1 MTITT
6 PWRRMILHF
15 SQMGLTLG
23 LTFTSCSSASLV
35 PVRDATPCE
44 VIGGE
49 LDLDPVPG
57 EDPDV
62 VHPHLAG
69 DVRQDLVAVLELH
82 PEHGVREWLDD
93 RPLHEDRIVFGFCQG
108 DPPTLSMFPRRERP
122 AGRSSQTRE
131 YKRDSRAP
139 AKPCAWIPRSRGA
152 SGPPDRDRSR
162 RSCARSGRTGNRP
175 G

>member
-35 PVRDATPCE
+35 PVRDTTPRE

-49 LDLDPVPG
+49 LDLDPVPR

-62 VHPHLAG
+62 VHPHLSG
-69 DVRQDLVAVLELH
+69 DVRQDLVAVFELH
-82 PEHGVREWLDD
+82 PEHRVREWLDD

-108 DPPTLSMFPRRERP
+108 DPPTLSVFPRRERP
-122 AGRSSQTRE
+122 QAA
-131 YKRDSRAP
+131 RARP
-139 AKPCAWIPRSRGA
+139 GSISGNRALGEAVRWIPRSRGA

-162 RSCARSGRTGNRP
+162 RSC
-175 G
+175 